1 MNEEKIVMLL
11 AELKELLIIEL
22 CRIVE
27 YVPHDDLREAHADEF
42 GRVSALIRE
51 IDNYLYMRINHD

>member
-1 MNEEKIVMLL
+1 MLL
-11 AELKELLIIEL
+11 SELKELLIIEL

-51 IDNYLYMRINHD
+51 IDNYLYMRSNHD